1 MPQTLADIY
10 LLSGIKKS
18 RRKLKKLISICELA
32 EKTSRAVLQNLLLIH
47 AWSGCDST
55 SAIYGHG
62 KCAII
67 KIIQK
72 FESVLSCCKTL
83 ADDAASYSHIA
94 SAGSQIFVKM
104 YGRKPSDNLDY
115 LRYIKYM
122 EYAATST
129 KTLQPEWLP
138 PTERAA
144 FIHSPRVH
152 LQVMI
157 WKSLGQCRYDPCSWG
172 WKMKN
177 GVLAPVMTDS
187 RTREVTQI
195 CTVQMQSCVKEPL

>member
-1 MPQTLADIY
+1 MSNERNKNQFAKILCSFLEADGPLLIQSHGDADTDIISEALRFATQGNSVTVVADATDIY
-10 LLSGIKKS
+10 LLSGSTES

-32 EKTSRAVLQNLLLIH
+32 EKTSRGVLQNLLLIH

-104 YGRKPSDNLDY
+104 YGRKPSYNLDY

-129 KTLQPEWLP
+129 KTLQPE
-138 PTERAA
+138 
-144 FIHSPRVH
+144 
-152 LQVMI
+152 
-157 WKSLGQCRYDPCSWG
+157 
-172 WKMKN
+172 
-177 GVLAPVMTDS
+177 
-187 RTREVTQI
+187 
-195 CTVQMQSCVKEPL
+195 

>member
-1 MPQTLADIY
+1 MLRRSLEADGHLVIQSHGDVDTDVISEALRFATQGKSVTVVADDTDILALLLYHFSNDMGDIY
-10 LLSGIKKS
+10 LLSGSKKS
-18 RRKLKKLISICELA
+18 SRKLKKLISICELA
-32 EKTSRAVLQNLLLIH
+32 EKTSRGVLQNLLLIH

-83 ADDAASYSHIA
+83 ADDAASYSQIT

-115 LRYIKYM
+115 FRYIK
-122 EYAATST
+122 
-129 KTLQPEWLP
+129 
-138 PTERAA
+138 
-144 FIHSPRVH
+144 
-152 LQVMI
+152 
-157 WKSLGQCRYDPCSWG
+157 
-172 WKMKN
+172 
-177 GVLAPVMTDS
+177 
-187 RTREVTQI
+187 
-195 CTVQMQSCVKEPL
+195 